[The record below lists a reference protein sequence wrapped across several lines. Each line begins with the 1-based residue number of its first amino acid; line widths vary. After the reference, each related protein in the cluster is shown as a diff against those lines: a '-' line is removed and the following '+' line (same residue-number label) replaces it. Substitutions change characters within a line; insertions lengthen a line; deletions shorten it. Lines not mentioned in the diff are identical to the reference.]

1 MTANVLY
8 VEDNEIAV
16 KVVSRAI
23 RHVGAAAVIA
33 RTGAEAL
40 ALLDAGEE
48 FAVVVAD
55 LHLPDMRGATIIEQ
69 IRARRPI
76 LPLIALTGCAMPG
89 EREACLVAG
98 CTVYV
103 SKPYEPD
110 ALEAL
115 LAKYVREARV

>member
-1 MTANVLY
+1 MSANVLY
-8 VEDNEIAV
+8 IEDDEIAV

-23 RHVGAAAVIA
+23 RHVGATAVIA
-33 RTGAEAL
+33 RIGVEAL

-55 LHLPDMRGATIIEQ
+55 LHLPDMKGATIIKQ
-69 IRARRPI
+69 IRARRPT

-89 EREACLVAG
+89 EREACLAAG

-103 SKPYEPD
+103 TKPYEPD

-115 LAKYVREARV
+115 LSKYVRAAHV